1 MSTLTRREL
10 YDLVW
15 STPMVKLA
23 EQFGLSDVGLTK
35 ICDRHRVPT
44 PPRGYWAKKE
54 AGKQVKQPL
63 FAEAADPILNRI
75 EITASRDRLPEPVR
89 KILDQRRAERKQ
101 LRAARPKAVMQPAP
115 FTPVAEPHPAIRA
128 TAKSLRSAKPKADIV
143 AAIGPGLCGISVGID
158 SVERIIFVLDRLAR
172 ACEARHLSFAPE
184 NNRMSVAVEKD
195 SVTFEIKERTKQVPH
210 VLTDAEIAAE
220 ERRRKQLERPN
231 YGLSRWDDFEA
242 FAPRPPEFDTA
253 RTGAFGLEIH
263 GWGSGLRRSWWDGKT
278 QTLETM
284 IDQIV
289 DGFEAHIAA
298 AKHRREQ
305 NERAE
310 AERQELARRRG
321 LVKARRDRES
331 NRKSLISKLMRT
343 ERQAAQLRDWIS
355 SYERRSRAEPN
366 AELLRMMGWARDR
379 LSSLEAIIDPGK
391 VATELRE
398 RKLFPEV
405 DELHDPLGD
414 PPESRWW

>member
-1 MSTLTRREL
+1 MI
-10 YDLVW
+10 
-15 STPMVKLA
+15 KLA

-54 AGKQVKQPL
+54 AGKQVKQTL
-63 FAEAADPILNRI
+63 FAEAADPFLNRI

-89 KILDQRRAERKQ
+89 EVLDQRRAERKQ

-115 FTPVAEPHPAIRA
+115 FTPVAEPHPAIGA
-128 TAKSLRSAKPKADIV
+128 TAKSLRSAKPKAEIV
-143 AAIGPGLCGISVGID
+143 AAIGPGLCGLSIGID
-158 SVERIIFVLDRLAR
+158 SVERIISVLDRLAQT
-172 ACEARHLSFAPE
+172 CEARGLSFVPE
-184 NNRMSVAVEKD
+184 NTRMSVSSEKD
-195 SVTFEIKERTKQVPH
+195 DVTFEIKERTKQVPH
-210 VLTDAEIAAE
+210 VLTEAEIAAE
-220 ERRRKQLERPN
+220 ERRRKRLERPN
-231 YGLSRWDDFEA
+231 YGRNRWDDIET
-242 FAPRPPEFDTA
+242 FAPRPPEFDTVRA
-253 RTGAFGLEIH
+253 GEFGLEIH
-263 GWGSGLRRSWWDGKT
+263 GWGGGIRRSWWDGKT

-298 AKHRREQ
+298 AKHRRQE

-310 AERQELARRRG
+310 AERQELARRRALAKG
-321 LVKARRDRES
+321 RRERES

-343 ERQAAQLRDWIS
+343 ERQAAQLREWIS
-355 SYERRSRAEPN
+355 DYERHSRAEPN
-366 AELLRMMGWARDR
+366 ADLERMMGWARYR
-379 LSSLEAIIDPGK
+379 LSSLEAIIDPRK
-391 VATELRE
+391 VATELRD

-405 DELHDPLGD
+405 DELDDPLGD